1 MSEEHDRQRTALG
14 PEAPEAPQGDRASR
28 RRGPDDHRADEGARR
43 FAIASAAFLARHH
56 CEDVVIFD
64 VRRLCDITDY
74 ILIATGTS
82 DRQMLSIARD
92 VQKEGDRHGMPR
104 FGRDIDGSATWL
116 VLDFVDIVVHLFDPD
131 TRAHYDLEM
140 FWGDAPKVDWSR
152 DGDAG
157 SGPSP

>member
-14 PEAPEAPQGDRASR
+14 PEGDRASR
-28 RRGPDDHRADEGARR
+28 RRGPDDHCADEDARR
-43 FAIASAAFLARHH
+43 FAIESAAFLARHH

-82 DRQMLSIARD
+82 DRQMKSVSEEVEELATQAKLERY
-92 VQKEGDRHGMPR
+92 
-104 FGRDIDGSATWL
+104 GREQDDMTSWL
-116 VLDFVDIVVHLFDPD
+116 VIDFVDVIVHLFEPT

-140 FWGDAPKVDWSR
+140 LWGDAPRIEWEN
-152 DGDAG
+152 A
-157 SGPSP
+157 SGQ